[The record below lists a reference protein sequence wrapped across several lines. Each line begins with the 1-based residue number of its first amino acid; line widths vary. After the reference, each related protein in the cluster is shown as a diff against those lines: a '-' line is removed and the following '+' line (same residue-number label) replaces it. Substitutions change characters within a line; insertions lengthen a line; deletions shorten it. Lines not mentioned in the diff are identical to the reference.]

1 MRKWKA
7 IFSVLTILFAAV
19 GLLRLVS
26 FDISMP
32 IMFIFL
38 GLSMIVNA
46 KESYDKGSKGEAV
59 CLGVCGYSI

>member
-32 IMFIFL
+32 IMFIFFWF
-38 GLSMIVNA
+38 VNV
-46 KESYDKGSKGEAV
+46 GECKRA
-59 CLGVCGYSI
+59 LR